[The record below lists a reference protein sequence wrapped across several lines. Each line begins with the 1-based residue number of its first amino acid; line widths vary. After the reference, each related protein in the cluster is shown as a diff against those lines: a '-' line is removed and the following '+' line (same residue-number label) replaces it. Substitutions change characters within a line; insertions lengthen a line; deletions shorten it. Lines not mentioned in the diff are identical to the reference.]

1 MDTDE
6 TQVVQP
12 EQADTEV
19 VVEPDW
25 KAEALKYKAIA
36 SRYKDKA
43 KQEQPTPP
51 PPKEAYS
58 INDEVVDLR
67 LDGYSKPEVE
77 FILRNGGRKELDDK
91 NSYVAIALN
100 TKREQERAEREA
112 SKTTDTSGMTEVE
125 RKYTTE
131 QLKNMTAAELEKILP
146 RA

>member
-12 EQADTEV
+12 EQVDTVE

-36 SRYKDKA
+36 SRYKEKV
-43 KQEQPTPP
+43 KQEQPTNP
-51 PPKEAYS
+51 PPKEVYS

-67 LDGYSKPEVE
+67 LDGYSKQEVD
-77 FILRNGGRKELDDK
+77 FILRNGGRKELEDK

-100 TKREQERAEREA
+100 TKREQDRAEKEA
-112 SKTTDTSGMTEVE
+112 SKVTDTSGMSEVE

-131 QLKNMTAAELEKILP
+131 QMKNMTAAELEKILP

>member
-12 EQADTEV
+12 EQADNEV

-51 PPKEAYS
+51 PKEAYS

-67 LDGYSKPEVE
+67 LDGYSKTEVE

-91 NSYVAIALN
+91 NSFVAIALN
-100 TKREQERAEREA
+100 TKREQERAEKEA
-112 SKTTDTSGMTEVE
+112 SKVTDTSGMTEVE